1 MTAAG
6 TGADDDFVTVYST
19 RDHHFVE
26 MMAVKLRDEGIAVT
40 HPGTRHSSLWAGIFP
55 LPISM
60 QVPRSRAEEARALIA
75 EALPGESEQKR
86 IQPTAKTGG
95 MAGAVLG
102 LGAGVAIS
110 AVLHDGDPTLHEA
123 LFAAVCVGG
132 TAAGYAV
139 ERWLRANMHG

>member
-1 MTAAG
+1 MSG
-6 TGADDDFVTVYST
+6 PNDEFVTVYST

-55 LPISM
+55 LPVSM

-75 EALPGESEQKR
+75 EALPEQEEQKP
-86 IQPTAKTGG
+86 IQPTAKTHG

-102 LGAGVAIS
+102 LGAAVAIS
-110 AVLHDGDPTLHEA
+110 AVLHDGDPTLPGA
-123 LFAAVCVGG
+123 LFAAVCVAG
-132 TAAGYAV
+132 TVTGYAV
-139 ERWLRANMHG
+139 ERWLRANMQR